1 MLDFAKSYKDILC
14 DGVVT
19 VLENGEGY
27 LVTLQTQPAFID
39 AEENKIEDPYNGF
52 TAVKKARLNLNLSN
66 PLTQRAFKDKD
77 DVIQFCD
84 SNVSTIFMEW
94 YDDPIEEESS

>member
-39 AEENKIEDPYNGF
+39 AEENKIENPYDGF
-52 TAVKKARLNLNLSN
+52 TAVKKGRLNLNLNN

-84 SNVSTIFMEW
+84 STVSTLFMAW
-94 YDDPIEEESS
+94 YDATCERN